1 MYKRKKSGGKREN
14 NGYCMRETG
23 EGNKT
28 NACSE
33 KEGKGGGEGQRE
45 RDEKLDGALSLL
57 SLAPVESCTERSP
70 VY

>member
-1 MYKRKKSGGKREN
+1 MYKKKKSGGKREN

-33 KEGKGGGEGQRE
+33 KEGKGGMKDRE
-45 RDEKLDGALSLL
+45 KDEKLDGALSLL